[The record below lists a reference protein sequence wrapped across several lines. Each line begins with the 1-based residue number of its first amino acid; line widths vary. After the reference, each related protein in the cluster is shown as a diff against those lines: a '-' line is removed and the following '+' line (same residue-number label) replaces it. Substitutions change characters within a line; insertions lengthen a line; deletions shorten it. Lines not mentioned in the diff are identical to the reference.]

1 MHSVLLICCCVS
13 KCSYDNG
20 SHNKDVDIQGYFS
33 LSQENRHKLLL
44 ILAREY
50 DLNRTQVRDL
60 MKQYVGLE
68 IPNGESPFV
77 TTLHFGFKWFGC
89 KKINYHQVM

>member
-1 MHSVLLICCCVS
+1 M
-13 KCSYDNG
+13 
-20 SHNKDVDIQGYFS
+20 IQGYFS

-50 DLNRTQVRDL
+50 DLNRTQLREL

-68 IPNGESPFV
+68 IPHGESSCV
-77 TTLHFGFKWFGC
+77 TSVHFGFARFGC
-89 KKINYHQVM
+89 QDRFDCQVMKVMIMGMKDNYLPFIESKEI